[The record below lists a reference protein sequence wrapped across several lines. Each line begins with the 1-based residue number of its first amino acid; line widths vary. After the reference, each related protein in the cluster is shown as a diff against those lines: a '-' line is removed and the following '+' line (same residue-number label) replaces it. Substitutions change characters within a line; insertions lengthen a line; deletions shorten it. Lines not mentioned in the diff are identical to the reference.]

1 MGEGLLFQTGSRPGE
16 VFLFGHL
23 SKDLKEVRAIAKQ
36 ILRRRASQEGG
47 QARAK
52 GWRPAIAINATIATD
67 SVFGL
72 GRADFEV

>member
-1 MGEGLLFQTGSRPGE
+1 M
-16 VFLFGHL
+16 

-36 ILRRRASQEGG
+36 IPRRRASQEGG